1 MVDNTHTIALLPQAQ
16 TTETVTPNRVSPVL
30 KKVLTIQLSSNYTGN
45 YDMNEFSVFLINDIF
60 PKALKPL
67 YLMSVDD

>member
-45 YDMNEFSVFLINDIF
+45 YDMNEF
-60 PKALKPL
+60 
-67 YLMSVDD
+67 